1 MHDISSVA
9 EKYIISKLRKFYQY
23 LMYYSKQGQTK
34 SGEKEMTRRN
44 KLEIL
49 SCILN
54 ICKTEGSS
62 KTKIVYQVNL
72 NFKNA
77 GLYLEWLTS
86 HGYLVKEERLYK
98 TTSSGHELLQNLNNI
113 NSAIN
118 DNLEGVLARNEKL
131 DSL

>member
-1 MHDISSVA
+1 MA
-9 EKYIISKLRKFYQY
+9 
-23 LMYYSKQGQTK
+23 
-34 SGEKEMTRRN
+34 RRN

-49 SCILN
+49 GGILN
-54 ICKTEGSS
+54 LCKTQGSS

-77 GLYLEWLTS
+77 GQYLEWLTS

-98 TTSSGHELLQNLNNI
+98 TTSSGYELLQDLNDI
-113 NSAIN
+113 NSTI
-118 DNLEGVLARNEKL
+118 NEKL

>member
-1 MHDISSVA
+1 
-9 EKYIISKLRKFYQY
+9 
-23 LMYYSKQGQTK
+23 
-34 SGEKEMTRRN
+34 MTRRN

-49 SCILN
+49 GGILN

-77 GLYLEWLTS
+77 GQYLEWLTS

-98 TTSSGHELLQNLNNI
+98 TTSSGYELLQNLNDI
-113 NSAIN
+113 NSTI
-118 DNLEGVLARNEKL
+118 NEKL

>member
-1 MHDISSVA
+1 
-9 EKYIISKLRKFYQY
+9 
-23 LMYYSKQGQTK
+23 
-34 SGEKEMTRRN
+34 MTRRN

-49 SCILN
+49 GCILN
-54 ICKTEGSS
+54 ICKTDGSS

-98 TTSSGHELLQNLNNI
+98 TTSSGHELLKDLNDI
-113 NSAIN
+113 NSTI
-118 DNLEGVLARNEKL
+118 NEKL
-131 DSL
+131 NSL

>member
-1 MHDISSVA
+1 
-9 EKYIISKLRKFYQY
+9 
-23 LMYYSKQGQTK
+23 
-34 SGEKEMTRRN
+34 MTRRN

-49 SCILN
+49 GGILN

-77 GLYLEWLTS
+77 GQYIEWLTS
-86 HGYLVKEERLYK
+86 HGYLIKEERLYK
-98 TTSSGHELLQNLNNI
+98 TTSSGYELLQNLNDI
-113 NSAIN
+113 NSTI
-118 DNLEGVLARNEKL
+118 NEKL

>member
-1 MHDISSVA
+1 
-9 EKYIISKLRKFYQY
+9 
-23 LMYYSKQGQTK
+23 
-34 SGEKEMTRRN
+34 MTRRN
-44 KLEIL
+44 KIEIL
-49 SCILN
+49 GGILN

-77 GLYLEWLTS
+77 GQYLEWLTS

-98 TTSSGHELLQNLNNI
+98 TTSSGYELLQNINDI
-113 NSAIN
+113 NSTVN
-118 DNLEGVLARNEKL
+118 DKL

>member
-1 MHDISSVA
+1 
-9 EKYIISKLRKFYQY
+9 
-23 LMYYSKQGQTK
+23 
-34 SGEKEMTRRN
+34 MTRRN

-49 SCILN
+49 GGILN

-77 GLYLEWLTS
+77 GQYLEWLTS

-98 TTSSGHELLQNLNNI
+98 TTSSGYKLLQNLDEI
-113 NSAIN
+113 NSTIN
-118 DNLEGVLARNEKL
+118 DNLEEVLSSNEKL

>member
-1 MHDISSVA
+1 M
-9 EKYIISKLRKFYQY
+9 
-23 LMYYSKQGQTK
+23 
-34 SGEKEMTRRN
+34 EMTRRN

-54 ICKTEGSS
+54 ICKPDGSS

-77 GLYLEWLTS
+77 GLYLEWLTQ
-86 HGYLVKEERLYK
+86 HGYLVKEGRLYK
-98 TTSSGHELLQNLNNI
+98 TTPSGDELLNNLNNI
-113 NSAIN
+113 NSTIN
-118 DNLEGVLARNEKL
+118 DNLESVLARNDKL

>member
-1 MHDISSVA
+1 
-9 EKYIISKLRKFYQY
+9 
-23 LMYYSKQGQTK
+23 
-34 SGEKEMTRRN
+34 MTRRN

-49 SCILN
+49 GCILN
-54 ICKTEGSS
+54 ICKTDGSS

-77 GLYLEWLTS
+77 GLYIEWLTS

-98 TTSSGHELLQNLNNI
+98 TTSSGHEFLQNLNNI

-131 DSL
+131 DSLQPDLPKV